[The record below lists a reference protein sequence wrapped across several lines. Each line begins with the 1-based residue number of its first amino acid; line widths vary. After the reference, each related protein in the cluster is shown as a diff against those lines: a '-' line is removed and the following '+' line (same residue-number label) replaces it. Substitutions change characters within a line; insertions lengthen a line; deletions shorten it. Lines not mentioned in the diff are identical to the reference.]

1 MRRHGLTRF
10 HGAVAVAGEG
20 EETYSEEELGGEEDE
35 VEDEEEDY
43 DGCGGDDVVWGPAS
57 VV

>member
-1 MRRHGLTRF
+1 M
-10 HGAVAVAGEG
+10 ASEG
-20 EETYSEEELGGEEDE
+20 EETHSEEELGGKEDE

-43 DGCGGDDVVWGPAS
+43 DGCGGDDVVWGPVS